1 MCFGPPSSSSS
12 SGGAGGVGAVRS
24 SSSSRTAAPLYS
36 SSSSSSSSSAAAAAA
51 AAATAAAAAA
61 AASSSSSSS
70 QATAAPP
77 RQRVH
82 ITRFDADPQGTT
94 TMDEAQQR
102 QQQLAGIAVEG
113 EADDSSMTKPATCL
127 WYELEGTAAAAS
139 FFPRPP
145 SPSSELTK
153 KMGAIATPS
162 SSPTRFYYLGGNAE
176 HFLTYLQQEL
186 GQTGAAEGEVG
197 RREVEDITQEK
208 EAFASLWREGRLLVA
223 DPNTLDMIN
232 NKTSFGELLMTY
244 THRMKRT
251 DDDPLTRDDLLSFLR
266 AEYGEALTADV
277 TFSPSRPPA
286 ESMAALKHLLQ
297 WFKEGFPY
305 YRSTCLHCGHS
316 GGHAPP
322 SPPPAAST
330 PSAPPVPLPAPLP
343 NDMVGVVA
351 PSPPERAFNATLTEV
366 YRCGACGKIYRF
378 PRSVALRHVLETR
391 RGRCGE
397 YSRLFFKTTEA
408 LGYVSRWVVDWED
421 HVWVEVELPGKGWV
435 HLDPCEA
442 AVDEPLLYE
451 GWGKKQ
457 TYILAFSREE
467 VQDVTRGYTTD
478 WEGALGRRTVSGE
491 EMAGLLEGANV
502 VLKGR
507 RGGEVGKDEGGG
519 QTGMTRKKQGGGT
532 EARRSGAG
540 AVVGDAKRSSR
551 SSSSSSSSGGGRKG
565 APGSANGKQSP
576 AAAAT
581 AGSTATAAAAAAT
594 LEAPPPAK

>member
-1 MCFGPPSSSSS
+1 M
-12 SGGAGGVGAVRS
+12 
-24 SSSSRTAAPLYS
+24 
-36 SSSSSSSSSAAAAAA
+36 
-51 AAATAAAAAA
+51 
-61 AASSSSSSS
+61 
-70 QATAAPP
+70 
-77 RQRVH
+77 H
-82 ITRFDADPQGTT
+82 ITRFDADPQGTAA
-94 TMDEAQQR
+94 MDEAQQR
-102 QQQLAGIAVEG
+102 QQQQQPGRVAVHG
-113 EADDSSMTKPATCL
+113 EADDSSMPKPATCL
-127 WYELEGTAAAAS
+127 WYDLEGTAAAAS

-145 SPSSELTK
+145 PSSEPIK
-153 KMGAIATPS
+153 KVGAVASPS
-162 SSPTRFYYLGGNAE
+162 SSPSRFYYLGENTD
-176 HFLTYLQQEL
+176 HFLKYLQQEL
-186 GQTGAAEGEVG
+186 GQAGPDKGGVG
-197 RREVEDITQEK
+197 RREVQDITQEK

-251 DDDPLTRDDLLSFLR
+251 DDDPLSSSDLLSFLR
-266 AEYGEALTADV
+266 AEYGEAPTADV
-277 TFSPSRPPA
+277 TFSPTRAPV

-305 YRSTCLHCGHS
+305 YRSTCLHCGHA
-316 GGHAPP
+316 GGHAPS
-322 SPPPAAST
+322 SPPPAAT
-330 PSAPPVPLPAPLP
+330 NPSSPPFPLPATTPPPSAPLP

-421 HVWVEVELPGKGWV
+421 HVWVEVGLPGKGWV

-491 EMAGLLEGANV
+491 EMAGLLEGANG
-502 VLKGR
+502 VLKGGGEEGAEE
-507 RGGEVGKDEGGG
+507 RGGKTGMKGRKGGG
-519 QTGMTRKKQGGGT
+519 GGKGSV
-532 EARRSGAG
+532 ARRSVGGGA
-540 AVVGDAKRSSR
+540 VGDAKR
-551 SSSSSSSSGGGRKG
+551 SSSSSSSSSSSGSGGRKG
-565 APGSANGKQSP
+565 APGAANGKQGS

-581 AGSTATAAAAAAT
+581 TGSTATTTAPIP
-594 LEAPPPAK
+594 EAPAAPAVPALGKRGAVKD